1 MPHIN
6 LFFVLLDPK
15 RVPQRIISGDL
26 GREEE
31 EWTLEKLLSD
41 TDDYARTF
49 TRVNDKVAQRAIT
62 KEYVFDTASHTIL
75 GNGWVELAIE
85 ATSLSEAL
93 SFIPSI

>member
-49 TRVNDKVAQRAIT
+49 TRVNDKVARRAIT
-62 KEYVFDTASHTIL
+62 KEYTFDTASHTIL